1 MTSTKLNNKKAAMY
15 VSQSIPL
22 GVNFSIVYMPSL
34 MFQICTDADHV
45 NAKGLLKWGTGS
57 MGKKHEERE
66 SKKGNKTDNWK
77 WGYW

>member
-1 MTSTKLNNKKAAMY
+1 MYMTSTKLNNKKAAKY

-45 NAKGLLKWGTGS
+45 NAKGLLKRGTGNT
-57 MGKKHEERE
+57 GKKHEERE

-77 WGYW
+77 

>member
-1 MTSTKLNNKKAAMY
+1 MY

-22 GVNFSIVYMPSL
+22 GVNFFIVYMPSL

-45 NAKGLLKWGTGS
+45 NAKGLLKRGTGNT
-57 MGKKHEERE
+57 GKKHEERE

-77 WGYW
+77 